1 MLEKSMSKS
10 SHTEGKTNQNSKQTQ
25 IHKPTS
31 HIGLSHI
38 KQEESMV
45 SLSYHRFLPLVQGMH
60 TVGVTNRFKGLD
72 LVDRVPE
79 AL

>member
-1 MLEKSMSKS
+1 MRARE
-10 SHTEGKTNQNSKQTQ
+10 NSKQTQ
-25 IHKPTS
+25 IHKSTT

-45 SLSYHRFLPLVQGMH
+45 PLSHHRFLPLVQDMN
-60 TVGVTNRFKGLD
+60 TVGVTNKFKRLD

-79 AL
+79 EL